1 MVVLRNERP
10 NFPTKLEIDHF
21 TDISNLFRGG
31 GGREGGKL
39 HGEGSYFYKIRLPKV
54 GLIREGGLKE
64 SRRSI
69 TTLGSQDW

>member
-31 GGREGGKL
+31 GGE
-39 HGEGSYFYKIRLPKV
+39 
-54 GLIREGGLKE
+54 KE
-64 SRRSI
+64 ENYMERGVIFTKSGFQKWDLSER
-69 TTLGSQDW
+69 GA